1 MQRTLAGDVARLA
14 SALSRVSN
22 PKKVDPMNS
31 TAKSIFYYSFYMMGM
46 GLALFFIP
54 NLILSL
60 FGFETTE
67 VWVRILGLLAFCAG
81 ILYFYCARTNQTAFF
96 RVTVPERVIF
106 FLGVVALVVFFE
118 LTPML
123 AAIGSVDLLGA
134 IWTAL
139 SLRREGK

>member
-1 MQRTLAGDVARLA
+1 MQRTLAGDVVRLA
-14 SALSRVSN
+14 SASSGGSTLEQ
-22 PKKVDPMNS
+22 VDAMNA

-54 NLILSL
+54 NLILGL

-81 ILYFYCARTNQTAFF
+81 ILYFHCARTNQTAFF

-106 FLGVVALVVFFE
+106 FLGVVALVLFFG
-118 LTPML
+118 LNPML

-134 IWTAL
+134 IWT
-139 SLRREGK
+139 SLCLLREER